1 VLEHRVELKIVDW
14 DDVPFRE
21 AVDRAWDTIRG
32 GAVDIDSTT
41 AAAHL
46 QLSHERCKRLWP
58 KWTLTAFETT
68 GEVFWMNARF
78 DRGRHH
84 DELNPARVQLLF
96 EMNNGR

>member
-21 AVDRAWDTIRG
+21 AVDRAWDTIRR

-46 QLSHERCKRLWP
+46 QLLLRGAGYPQATVDVHKTVDEALAHIAHFEVRRASAPVSLSH
-58 KWTLTAFETT
+58 
-68 GEVFWMNARF
+68 
-78 DRGRHH
+78 
-84 DELNPARVQLLF
+84 
-96 EMNNGR
+96 